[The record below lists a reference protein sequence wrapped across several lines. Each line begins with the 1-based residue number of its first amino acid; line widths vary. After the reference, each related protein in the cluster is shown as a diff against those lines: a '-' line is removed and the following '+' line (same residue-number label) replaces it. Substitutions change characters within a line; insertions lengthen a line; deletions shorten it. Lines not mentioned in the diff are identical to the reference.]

1 MTTAAIEGLL
11 PKTAA
16 KLPAISTDNISK
28 HYGKV
33 KAVDGITLTVAPGEI
48 FSLLGHN
55 GAGKTTMIKL
65 LTGRARPTSGRA
77 HVLGK
82 DVVSEPDKVKPQINL
97 VSDEPNVYERMTGR
111 ENLAFFASLYQ
122 VPESIADELLKT
134 VGLSEAAKRRVK
146 TYSNGM
152 KQRLLVARALVNRP
166 RVLFLDEP
174 TAGLDP
180 VSAKEVR
187 DLVKSLSKEGTTVFL
202 TTHYM
207 EEADQL
213 SDHVAFIAQG
223 KLVALDT
230 PRELKLRYGTRDG
243 VARVLLRNRDEETVR
258 LGDPADAIRL
268 ERWMRG
274 DEILTIHSQEGTL
287 EDVFIALAG
296 RPL

>member
-16 KLPAISTDNISK
+16 KSPAISTDNISK

-82 DVVSEPDKVKPQINL
+82 DVVSEPDQVKPQINL